1 MRAGAVAF
9 ALAFFASARA
19 YAQTEPSA
27 EALETARRLF
37 AEGVT
42 AAEQNRWEEAR
53 ERFTRAFEIHHAPS
67 IRFNLALAHQNTGN
81 ILEAIEHYRQF
92 LREVTDGTEGVRMAA
107 ARAQIDA
114 LSPRLA
120 QLRVETTG
128 DTARSFALDGRAQP
142 LAMLGVDVP
151 VNPGPHT
158 VDVEGAAGDRQRREG
173 AVYESE
179 RMRVSIELSPT
190 PAIRPAGVWQP
201 RSQPFGHWVARPGPD
216 GRWIDWAS
224 RAATERV
231 SVWEL
236 HPFTL
241 ALQGGIGTPT
251 GVASLSARYFP
262 QAWFGA
268 EASVGMTELPR
279 PTAGL
284 ALHLR
289 LAGALGSRHALG
301 LMVGGSAADVKLT
314 NGPDTRDILAVMVSA
329 GLTSEWR
336 FGAHWTLRAS
346 AGVRTVVNPA
356 EFRALATRTRTGAC
370 EAVGF
375 SLAEPPVCELAR
387 GNDPEG
393 PLVNPYAA
401 LDFGYSF

>member
-1 MRAGAVAF
+1 MRRGAVAL
-9 ALAFFASARA
+9 ALAFFTSARA

-42 AAEQNRWEEAR
+42 AAESNRWEEAR

-67 IRFNLALAHQNTGN
+67 IRFNLALAHQNTGSL
-81 ILEAIEHYRQF
+81 LEAIEHYRQF
-92 LREVTDGTEGVRMAA
+92 LREVPDGTEAVRVAA
-107 ARAQIDA
+107 ARAQIEA

-120 QLRVETTG
+120 RLRVETTG

-241 ALQGGIGTPT
+241 ALQGGIGAPT
-251 GVASLSARYFP
+251 GVGSLSARYFP

-268 EASVGMTELPR
+268 EVSVGMTELAR

-301 LMVGGSAADVKLT
+301 LMVGGSAAEVKLT
-314 NGPDTRDILAVMVSA
+314 SGPGERDVLAVMVSA

-336 FGAHWTLRAS
+336 LGPRWTLRAS
-346 AGVRTVVNPA
+346 AGLRTVVNPA
-356 EFRALATRTRTGAC
+356 EFRARARGAC
-370 EAVGF
+370 QASGF
-375 SLAEPPVCELAR
+375 GGVEPPVCDLAR
-387 GNDPEG
+387 GNEPEG
-393 PLVNPYAA
+393 PLLNPYAA